1 MAAMGSTAIWEDDE
15 VEVKEEEQAPVA
27 VLRDS
32 HRKDDYTYMC
42 GGNRRVREAALET

>member
-1 MAAMGSTAIWEDDE
+1 MAMGSTAIWEDDE

-32 HRKDDYTYMC
+32 HRKDDYNYMC